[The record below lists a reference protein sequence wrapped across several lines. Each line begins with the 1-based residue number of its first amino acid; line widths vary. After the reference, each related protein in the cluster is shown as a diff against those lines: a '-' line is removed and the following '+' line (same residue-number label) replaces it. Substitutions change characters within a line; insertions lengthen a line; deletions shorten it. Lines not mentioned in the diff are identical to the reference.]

1 MAQQNGS
8 AVRPFRV
15 AVPQKTIDHIL
26 RRVRET
32 RFPERL
38 DTNDW
43 SYGANWDY
51 MKELAA
57 YWTTRYDWR
66 KTEARL
72 NSFPQFMTRI
82 EDFDIHFIHVRGKG
96 PRPLPLLLTHGW
108 PGSVV
113 EFLETIG
120 PLTDPAS
127 FGGSADDAFDV
138 VIP

>member
-1 MAQQNGS
+1 VIAGSCGFPLLAQEKSS

-15 AVPQKTIDHIL
+15 AIPQKTIHRIL

-57 YWTTRYDWR
+57 YWSSRYDWR
-66 KTEARL
+66 KTEARI
-72 NSFPQFMTRI
+72 NSTVCGAIRNVVTPRYAVPL
-82 EDFDIHFIHVRGKG
+82 VRHCPGGEKNNAS
-96 PRPLPLLLTHGW
+96 RWPL
-108 PGSVV
+108 
-113 EFLETIG
+113 
-120 PLTDPAS
+120 
-127 FGGSADDAFDV
+127 
-138 VIP
+138 